1 MPNWCNNT
9 IEIKGSTET
18 IKKLWE
24 GATAE
29 GDDGGLLNSMV
40 PMPKALNDTTSP
52 TPPDSEQPVV
62 DGFNN
67 WYDWRVSN
75 WGCKW
80 DVNTEGLEFHD
91 HGDGTAEIT
100 GWFDSPWGPPIGAYE
115 KFCDDMDGVYLEAYY
130 EEGGMDFAGHWTSE
144 GDDDYL
150 EGISDYAREVIK
162 NGESGSSLYDFLDE
176 HFEITENRRE
186 YIEEE
191 LEEELEN

>member
-24 GATAE
+24 EATAE
-29 GDDGGLLNSMV
+29 GDEGGLLNAMA

-62 DGFNN
+62 DGFDN

-75 WGCKW
+75 WGTKW
-80 DVNTEGLEFHD
+80 DVSTEGLEFHD

-100 GWFDSPWGPPIGAYE
+100 GWFDSAWAPPTGAYE
-115 KFCDDMDGVYLEAYY
+115 KFCDDMDGVYLEAFY

-150 EGISDYAREVIK
+150 EGISDYAREKIK
-162 NGESGSSLYDFLDE
+162 TGESGSSLYDFLDDN
-176 HFEITENRRE
+176 FEITENRRE

-191 LEEELEN
+191 EMEENE

>member
-18 IKKLWE
+18 ITKLWE

-29 GDDGGLLNSMV
+29 GDDGGLLNAMV

-62 DGFNN
+62 DGFDN

-115 KFCDDMDGVYLEAYY
+115 KFCDDMDGVYLEAFYEESGMCFVGCFDSEGGDDYY
-130 EEGGMDFAGHWTSE
+130 EYSEATSKTIKDIVPAYLVEHFA
-144 GDDDYL
+144 
-150 EGISDYAREVIK
+150 
-162 NGESGSSLYDFLDE
+162 LDE
-176 HFEITENRRE
+176 RLAE
-186 YIEEE
+186 YEEDE
-191 LEEELEN
+191 AEYAAAD